1 MKKNTIFEPKN
12 RNNFSS
18 TNNNLLNEQENSF
31 FFFEKDKEQEDFEI
45 YQFQRIIDYG
55 YIYQILKDF
64 ILIQIL
70 TLNSEKAKIFFEKR
84 KKCINIMKLEK
95 EMLNCLY
102 SNNLNFFDKL
112 QNKIDLINKNI
123 FIYHKNDNTNKKETS
138 FVENK

>member
-1 MKKNTIFEPKN
+1 
-12 RNNFSS
+12 
-18 TNNNLLNEQENSF
+18 
-31 FFFEKDKEQEDFEI
+31 
-45 YQFQRIIDYG
+45 
-55 YIYQILKDF
+55 
-64 ILIQIL
+64 
-70 TLNSEKAKIFFEKR
+70 
-84 KKCINIMKLEK
+84 MKLEK